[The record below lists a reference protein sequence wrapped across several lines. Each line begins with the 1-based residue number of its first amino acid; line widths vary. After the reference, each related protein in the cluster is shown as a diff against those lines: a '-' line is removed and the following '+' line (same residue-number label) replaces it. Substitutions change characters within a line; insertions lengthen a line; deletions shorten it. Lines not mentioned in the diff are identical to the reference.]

1 MRHLLVC
8 AWLALAAAP
17 SAAPAQGGDTAAVPA
32 PSRATGPPVQ
42 AITTASALSTE
53 PLGSI
58 TGVRELA
65 DGRVLVNDGTRR
77 RLLLMDS
84 TLKTVGVV
92 LDSLTDVMNAYGTRA
107 GALIPYRAD
116 STLFVDPASYAMLV
130 LDPAGRIAR
139 VRSVWRVQDIPAIT
153 GQGSGWPGMDAKGR
167 VVYRIP
173 ARATP
178 PRVRP
183 PADMPYFPQDPD
195 SAFVVAVDLET
206 RMADTLATIRTPKI
220 VMKMRR
226 TGEGNF
232 TFDQV
237 MNPLPASDDWAVL
250 PDGSVA
256 LVRSLDYR
264 VEYLNPDGSRTSSPK
279 LPYEWQRITD
289 EDKQRMVD
297 SVRKAQGRN
306 AATEYATAMIRW
318 ANQYRRPYPAG
329 FAVPEGYRPPPGF
342 GRDWKL
348 PPGMELPTG
357 YVHACAPGEEP
368 EIKAPPA
375 GAPGAPPPGA
385 PPGATV
391 VITSGPPGAPG
402 APGAP
407 PAGMPSCIPAPVSGG
422 PTPPAPTMRPVNV
435 IAPSE
440 LPDYRPPI
448 SSGGAVRAD
457 RDGNL
462 WIRTVPV
469 RPAPGGPVYDVVSRQ
484 GELVNRLQLPQGYT
498 LVGFGAGKV
507 VYLSMRDASGIH
519 LARVRLR

>member
-1 MRHLLVC
+1 MRHLLLC
-8 AWLALAAAP
+8 AALALAAAP
-17 SAAPAQGGDTAAVPA
+17 SGAPAQGGEAPAPPA
-32 PSRATGPPVQ
+32 PSRAVGPPVQ

-116 STLFVDPASYAMLV
+116 STLFVDPVSYAMLV

-139 VRSVWRVQDIPAIT
+139 VRSVWRVQDVPSIM
-153 GQGSGWPGMDAKGR
+153 GQGSGGWPGMDARGR
-167 VVYRIP
+167 VVYRVP
-173 ARATP
+173 ARAAP
-178 PRVRP
+178 PVVRP
-183 PADMPYFPQDPD
+183 GDVPYFPQDPD

-206 RMADTLATIRTPKI
+206 RTADTLGTLRTPRV

-226 TGEGNF
+226 TGEGSF

-237 MNPLPASDDWAVL
+237 INPLPGSDDWAVL
-250 PDGSVA
+250 PDGTVA

-264 VEYLNPDGSRTSSPK
+264 VEYLNPDGTRTSSPK
-279 LPYEWQRITD
+279 LPFEWQRVTD

-297 SVRKAQGRN
+297 SVKKAQGRT
-306 AATEYATAMIRW
+306 AATEYATSMIRW
-318 ANQYRRPYPAG
+318 ANQNRRPYPTG
-329 FAVPEGYRPPPGF
+329 FTVPEGYRPPPGF

-348 PPGMELPTG
+348 PPGMELPAN

-368 EIKAPPA
+368 EMRALPA
-375 GAPGAPPPGA
+375 GAPGAPPGA
-385 PPGATV
+385 RVT
-391 VITSGPPGAPG
+391 ITAGPPGAPG

-435 IAPSE
+435 IPASE

-462 WIRTVPV
+462 WIRTVPA
-469 RPAPGGPVYDVVSRQ
+469 RPVPGGPVYDVVSRQ

-507 VYLSMRDASGIH
+507 VYLSMRDAGGIH